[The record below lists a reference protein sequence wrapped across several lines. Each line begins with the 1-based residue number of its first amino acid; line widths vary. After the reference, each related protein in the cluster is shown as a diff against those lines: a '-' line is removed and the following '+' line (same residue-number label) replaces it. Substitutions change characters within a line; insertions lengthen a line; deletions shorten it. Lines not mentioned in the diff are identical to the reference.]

1 MRAVILTASGSEHIY
16 VANALAHA
24 LGDRLAG
31 IVIESPSKGHTAA
44 ASLARAVK
52 RYGLARAIERVVTK
66 GLRTVL
72 RHGPRQAAAHRTVLG
87 SHSPQWPDSLPVV
100 RTASVNAPEAAE
112 FIRAAQATHLFIY
125 GTGIVRNATLQL
137 ATVGALNM
145 HTGVS
150 PYYRG
155 CDTEFWPLY
164 SGEPHMVGITV
175 HDCTA
180 ALDGGAIHAG
190 ASVDL
195 EPDDDAFLAFAR
207 CVKVGA
213 EVYAS
218 VAARLADG
226 TPRAP
231 RPQDLATG
239 RLYRFVDRT
248 FAHDLAMECKVR
260 LGIVR
265 RSIER
270 MRSHE
275 RPFPRPKVEW

>member
-1 MRAVILTASGSEHIY
+1 MRAVILTAAGAEHRY
-16 VANALAHA
+16 VTNALVHA
-24 LGDRLAG
+24 LGDRLVG
-31 IVIESPSKGHTAA
+31 IVIESPVDRTMAG
-44 ASLARAVK
+44 SLARAVK

-66 GLRTVL
+66 GIRKVL

-87 SHSPQWPDSLPVV
+87 SRSAPWPTTMPVV
-100 RTASVNAPEAAE
+100 RATSVNAPEAAE
-112 FIRAAQATHLFIY
+112 FIRASQATHLFIY

-137 ATVGALNM
+137 ATAGALNM

-155 CDTEFWPLY
+155 CDTAFWPLY

-175 HDCTA
+175 HECTA

-190 ASVDL
+190 ASVDV

-218 VAARLADG
+218 VAARLANG
-226 TPRAP
+226 TPHAA
-231 RPQDLATG
+231 RPQDLAIG

-248 FAHDLAMECKVR
+248 FVQDLAMECKLR
-260 LGIVR
+260 LGVIR

-270 MRSHE
+270 MRSHD
-275 RPFPRPKVEW
+275 RPFPRPEVEW